1 MDTIKD
7 YSSFGP
13 AYRNFKV
20 REEVYVPEPVEEFSG
35 DNPFTRM
42 APIRGELKDI
52 RFDGTYP
59 YLDKS
64 LKFKIGHFLVYLAL
78 WIVAFPVNRIR
89 YGLEIVG
96 REKIRRNR
104 ELFANGMMTV
114 CNHVHRWDMICVLQ
128 AMRYREAW
136 IPMYA
141 QPFRGKDGFW
151 MKTIGG
157 IAIPE
162 ERSGLREFD
171 KALEELHEKKQW
183 IHIFPESCSW
193 KFYAPL
199 RPFKIGTFNMAYRYA
214 LPIVPLMITFR
225 PRIGWRRLF
234 CKGEPLLTIH
244 VGDPIVPNLDAPR
257 KEEAARMRDLAHKT
271 MLDMAG
277 IVSNPW
283 PSSID

>member
-1 MDTIKD
+1 MDAIKD

-244 VGDPIVPNLDAPR
+244 VGDPIVPNLDRPR
-257 KEEAARMRDLAHKT
+257 KEETARMRDLAHKT